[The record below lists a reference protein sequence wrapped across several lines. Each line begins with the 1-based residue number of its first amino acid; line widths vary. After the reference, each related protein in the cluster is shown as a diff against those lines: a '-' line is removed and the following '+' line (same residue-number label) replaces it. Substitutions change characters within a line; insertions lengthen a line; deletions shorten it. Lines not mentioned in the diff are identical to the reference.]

1 MTTSELQTVSD
12 HRFGEVLADL
22 YQRVDGAVLVS
33 QDRCVDALLDL
44 YNAASNDVIRLVV
57 ADIIDDVRHI
67 SAIKASE
74 LHDRLDEVT
83 AAVAVESAFFAPT
96 DQPASA

>member
-1 MTTSELQTVSD
+1 MTTSELQALSNQ
-12 HRFGEVLADL
+12 RFDEVLTDL

-33 QDRCVDALLDL
+33 QDRCVDSLLDL
-44 YNAASNDVIRLVV
+44 YNAAHTEVIRLVV
-57 ADIIDDVRHI
+57 AEIIDDVRHI
-67 SAIKASE
+67 SAVKASE